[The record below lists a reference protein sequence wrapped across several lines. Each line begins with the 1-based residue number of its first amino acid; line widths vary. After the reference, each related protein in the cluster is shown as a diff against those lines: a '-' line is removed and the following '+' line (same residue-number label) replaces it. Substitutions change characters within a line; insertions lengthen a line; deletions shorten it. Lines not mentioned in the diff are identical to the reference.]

1 MLKCL
6 REPCHSLQPSGT
18 VEDHFNDLLTKF
30 WLLFLLVLNRFIDIS
45 LFSHSKSL
53 IYVFI
58 WQNKAACHYI
68 KPYLVSC
75 LLDNLQ
81 SVWSGYKIWHNSWSH
96 RGHHYGYVRACVLY
110 SLHVNNK
117 DTKIH
122 LVYLECSTAYLHR
135 EYQTVGH
142 CLPPVIIV
150 PLVTV
155 LCNF

>member
-58 WQNKAACHYI
+58 WQNKAAYHYI

-81 SVWSGYKIWHNSWSH
+81 SV
-96 RGHHYGYVRACVLY
+96 
-110 SLHVNNK
+110 
-117 DTKIH
+117 
-122 LVYLECSTAYLHR
+122 
-135 EYQTVGH
+135 
-142 CLPPVIIV
+142 
-150 PLVTV
+150 
-155 LCNF
+155 